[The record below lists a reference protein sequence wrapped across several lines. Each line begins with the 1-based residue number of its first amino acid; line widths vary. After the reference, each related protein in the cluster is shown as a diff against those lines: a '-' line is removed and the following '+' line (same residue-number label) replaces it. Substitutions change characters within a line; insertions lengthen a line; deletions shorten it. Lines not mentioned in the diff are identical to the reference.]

1 MSSIASSSSKNND
14 TTIVCIPGVFANIGE
29 ERIRRAFADL
39 DIGEVIHVDI
49 VEPKIINP
57 ETPKNKK
64 VLNRVFVH
72 LNLNTTSQAIT
83 LKNKLLQGK
92 QIKIVYDQPWFWNIS
107 LYKKKEKAPE
117 EPKQFKHKK
126 ATLKFE
132 DEDEAEQS
140 PPVTVVKQK
149 PTAIVVVK
157 QEPTISVVVKQEPT
171 ASVVVKQ
178 EVGNNYCSF
187 CLDKDHIDGMCLL
200 EDPSFFKPP
209 KPIDYNLQ
217 GQSAPKRKTKIVIDK
232 KKSGEK

>member
-157 QEPTISVVVKQEPT
+157 QEPT

-217 GQSAPKRKTKIVIDK
+217 GQSAPKRKTKIVIDNK
-232 KKSGEK
+232 NSGEK